1 MWGASL
7 LLCSPFLFAQQT
19 AQQPSPQ
26 LPASVL
32 GPQLVAWSEL
42 QRPHPAPQPLPPPQP
57 DPPAQTQPQTL
68 TASQDQQP
76 PSSQAFTGTIV
87 KDGSRYVLKV
97 SDKASYQID
106 DQEKAKLFEGK
117 QVRIGGSLD
126 AKSNMLHVSSIE
138 LLS

>member
-1 MWGASL
+1 M
-7 LLCSPFLFAQQT
+7 
-19 AQQPSPQ
+19 
-26 LPASVL
+26 
-32 GPQLVAWSEL
+32 
-42 QRPHPAPQPLPPPQP
+42 
-57 DPPAQTQPQTL
+57 
-68 TASQDQQP
+68 
-76 PSSQAFTGTIV
+76 
-87 KDGSRYVLKV
+87 KV